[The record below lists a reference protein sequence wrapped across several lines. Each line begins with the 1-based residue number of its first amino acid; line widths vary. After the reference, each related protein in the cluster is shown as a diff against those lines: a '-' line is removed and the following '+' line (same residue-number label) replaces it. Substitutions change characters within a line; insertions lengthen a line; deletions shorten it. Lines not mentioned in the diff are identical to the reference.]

1 MSTFKNTSGFPI
13 EIPLLELR
21 VDKGGTFEVPDEF
34 DAQFEV
40 NPGYTSSKAK
50 NPDVTP
56 DPNVVAAA
64 TGPIPVVPAAT
75 PGDFAA

>member
-21 VDKGGTFEVPDEF
+21 VPDGKTFEVPDEL
-34 DAQFEV
+34 DGQFES
-40 NPGYTSSKAK
+40 NPGFTSSTVK
-50 NPDVTP
+50 NPSVTP
-56 DPNVVAAA
+56 DPDVVAAL
-64 TGPIPVVPAAT
+64 TGPIQTVPAT